1 VATPGTVKH
10 KRAVADGPC
19 RALAQW
25 LHLAQ
30 PKESFMIAL
39 IQTLLYALDIYWWIV
54 VLAVVFSWLFAFN
67 VINGRNQFV
76 SMIGNGLYQMT
87 EPVFRQIRR
96 LLPDLGG
103 IDISPIIVLLLI
115 FFLQR
120 FLATTVLSAVI

>member
-1 VATPGTVKH
+1 MV
-10 KRAVADGPC
+10 
-19 RALAQW
+19 
-25 LHLAQ
+25 
-30 PKESFMIAL
+30 AL

-76 SMIGNGLYQMT
+76 GMIGNGLYQMT
-87 EPVFRQIRR
+87 EPVFRPIRR

-103 IDISPIIVLLLI
+103 VDISPIIVLLII